1 MFEIKKRDA
10 AGRQCFFQ
18 TKHGSV
24 ITPALMPVVNPHQ
37 MLLTPQELRKAGAQ
51 IIITN
56 SYIINQDNQLKKIA
70 QKKGLHDLL
79 DFDGPVMTDSGSF
92 QSYLYGSKIDPIE
105 IVQFQRDIGSD
116 IGTIFDIIS
125 SPTASYATA
134 QAEITET
141 VKRAND
147 GIPVKGDMMLAG
159 TIQGSIYPSL
169 RQRCAQEIGK
179 LNIDFHPIGGVVP
192 LMEMQRYSDIARIII
207 ASKKG
212 LPPSRPVHLF
222 GAGHPLIFPLAV
234 ALGCDFFDSSA
245 YIKYAKDE
253 RLLFSTCTKK
263 LGEIEESPCP
273 CSVCHQY
280 SPQDLREM
288 KTEEKIRNIALHNLY
303 QTFAEMKN
311 IREDIRKGR
320 LWELVET
327 RAASNPYLLD
337 AMEVVQRQTHWL
349 EKFEPI
355 SKKRAF
361 LYTGQYSMH
370 RPLVYRY
377 HKRLL
382 QRYIPPAKNIKV
394 LPEEKK
400 PYSKYYEKHITTN
413 TTILVSSPFGPVPLE
428 LDEMYPFSQSL
439 FPQKLDRKT
448 QEMKKRFE
456 KQFLNHLKTKIHQ
469 YDTVSK
475 NEKIDKKTY
484 RLRKIKKVADMQFGK
499 GTGDALFNGKI
510 NICVSPRTKKIR
522 NIYCKTELIAS
533 MRASDGL
540 LILGKEGG
548 YRLHKKL
555 TFPDMRVIIH
565 DEAIPF
571 VQQGRNVFSKFVI
584 NASDQVRP
592 LDEVLIVSVKDDLIG
607 TGTCL
612 LNREELLSFT
622 TGMGV
627 KTRQGYPSP
636 SYK

>member
-10 AGRQCFFQ
+10 AGRICLFQ

-37 MLLTPQELRKAGAQ
+37 MVLSPRELKKTGAQ

-56 SYIINQDNQLKKIA
+56 SYIIHQDPRLKEIA
-70 QKKGLHDLL
+70 QKKGLHSLL

-92 QSYLYGSKIDPIE
+92 QSYLYGSRIDPVG
-105 IVQFQRDIGSD
+105 IVEFQRDIGSD

-125 SPTASYATA
+125 SPSASFATS

-141 VKRAND
+141 VKRAQKS
-147 GIPVKGDMMLAG
+147 ILVKGDMMLAG

-169 RQRCAQEIGK
+169 RQKCAHTMGK
-179 LNIDFHPIGGVVP
+179 LDIDFHPIGGVVP
-192 LMEMQRYSDIARIII
+192 LMEMQQYSDIARIII
-207 ASKKG
+207 ASKKS

-222 GAGHPLIFPLAV
+222 GAGHPLILPLAV

-253 RLLFSTCTKK
+253 RFLFANCTKK
-263 LGEIEESPCP
+263 LSEIEESPCS
-273 CSVCHQY
+273 CSVCHRY
-280 SPQDLREM
+280 SPQELREM
-288 KTEEKIRNIALHNLY
+288 ETGERTRNIALHNLY
-303 QTFAEMKN
+303 QTFAEMKK
-311 IREDIRKGR
+311 IREAIREGS
-320 LWELVET
+320 LWELVER
-327 RAASNPYLLD
+327 RAVTNPYLLD
-337 AMEVVQRQTHWL
+337 AMEVVQEEKKWL
-349 EKFEPI
+349 EKFEPL

-361 LYTGQYSMH
+361 FYTGRYSLH

-377 HKRLL
+377 HQRLF
-382 QRYIPPAKNIKV
+382 QRYTPPGQNIRV

-400 PYSKYYEKHITTN
+400 PYSKYYEKQATSD

-428 LDEMYPFSQSL
+428 LDEMYPFSQSV
-439 FPQKLDRKT
+439 FPQKLDIEI
-448 QEMKKRFE
+448 QEGNKRLE
-456 KQFLNHLKTKIHQ
+456 QQFLHHLQTLIGNQKT
-469 YDTVSK
+469 SP
-475 NEKIDKKTY
+475 KKGRSDNRTY
-484 RLRKIKKVADMQFGK
+484 QSRKIKKVADMQYGK
-499 GTGDALFNGKI
+499 GAGNALFAGKI
-510 NICVSPRTKKIR
+510 NIHLSPRTGKIR
-522 NIYCKTELIAS
+522 RIYTDKELIAS

-548 YRLHKKL
+548 HRLHKKL
-555 TFPDMRVIIH
+555 NFPEMRVIID

-584 NASDQVRP
+584 DASDHIRP
-592 LDEVLIVSVKDDLIG
+592 LDEVLIVSIKDDLAG

-612 LNREELLSFT
+612 LNRDELLSFT

-627 KTRQGYPSP
+627 KTRQGYPP
-636 SYK
+636 K